1 MVVIGTRGSKLA
13 LVQAHWVSGELTKH
27 GHENRIEI
35 IKTKGDVVQ
44 DRFDKIEGKGF
55 FTREIE
61 DALSNGDID
70 LAVHCLKDLPTAS
83 PEGLVNK
90 AITEREDPYDI
101 LVSTKPFKFLDNG
114 FPDLNG
120 QTVGTSSNRRVAGLQ
135 HHYENASFA
144 PLRGNVPT
152 RLEKLKR
159 GDADT
164 IVLACA
170 GINRLSMPMDEYYT
184 FRAAP
189 PLLVPAPA
197 QGALALQVRE
207 GYELDLSFLHHDM
220 TKRCTDGERHILS
233 ALEGGCQLPLG
244 VLIRERGPGVFHLE
258 LFLGK
263 SDRYAEN
270 VHLSMNGDTPEAVT
284 EEAMTKLRELGCLP
298 S

>member
-13 LVQAHWVSGELTKH
+13 LVQAHWVSGELSKN
-27 GHENRIEI
+27 GLENRIEI
-35 IKTKGDVVQ
+35 IKTKGDVIH

-61 DALSNGDID
+61 DALASGKID
-70 LAVHCLKDLPTAS
+70 LAVHSFKDLPTAS
-83 PEGLVNK
+83 PEGLVNV

-114 FPDLNG
+114 FPDLSG
-120 QTVGTSSNRRVAGLQ
+120 QSIGTSSNRRVAGLK
-135 HHYENASFA
+135 HHFEDTEYV
-144 PLRGNVPT
+144 PIRGNVPT

-170 GINRLSMPMDEYYT
+170 GINRLSLAMDDFYT
-184 FRAAP
+184 YRAIP

-197 QGALALQVRE
+197 QGALAIQVRE
-207 GYELDLSFLHHDM
+207 GYECDFSFLHHTM
-220 TKRCTDGERHILS
+220 TDRCTAGERRILA

-244 VLIRERGPGVFHLE
+244 VLLRERGDNVFHLE

-263 SDRYAEN
+263 STRYAQD
-270 VHLSMNGDTPEAVT
+270 VHLSLNGSSPESLT
-284 EEAMTKLRELGCLP
+284 EEALGHLRELGCLP